1 MSNPITAFTQLVGQ
15 AFAEKHPEIQEL
27 VLERMDAF
35 GDHTVR
41 CDWTD
46 DGRIVVA
53 IDRVEIATV
62 TVPDQLTTGSE
73 TSQP

>member
-27 VLERMDAF
+27 VLERMDAP

-41 CDWTD
+41 CAWTD
-46 DGRIVVA
+46 DNRIAVSVDGIGIGV
-53 IDRVEIATV
+53 ID
-62 TVPDQLTTGSE
+62 VPNELGAGSE
-73 TSQP
+73 TS

>member
-1 MSNPITAFTQLVGQ
+1 MSDLIETFTAEVGR
-15 AFAEKHPEIQEL
+15 AFADRHPEIQEL
-27 VLERMDAF
+27 VLERMDAP

-53 IDRVEIATV
+53 IDGVEIATLDI
-62 TVPDQLTTGSE
+62 PDDGWE

>member
-1 MSNPITAFTQLVGQ
+1 MNTIAKFTEQVGK

-27 VLERMDAF
+27 VLERMAAP

-53 IDRVEIATV
+53 IDGVEIATV

>member
-27 VLERMDAF
+27 VLERMDAP

-53 IDRVEIATV
+53 IDGIEIATV
-62 TVPDQLTTGSE
+62 TVPDQLTAGSE
-73 TSQP
+73 TS